1 MSASLARPAG
11 RHLTLSPAMR
21 LLLLAAL
28 TLLAIAAFMT
38 LDARGSW
45 DFILP
50 FRGRKVIALAV
61 VGIAVATS
69 TVLFQAI
76 TDNRILTPSIM
87 GFDALYLLV
96 QTALV
101 FLFGSHWLVTINPQV
116 RFLGNVA
123 ALTLFAGLLFW
134 WLFLRAERGLYLLLL
149 VGIIFGV
156 LFRSLTS
163 LLERMIDPTEFA
175 VLQDLAFAS
184 FNAVDQTLLV
194 TGALLVGVAT
204 CAAWRM
210 RHELDTLAL
219 GRETAISLGVE
230 YQRAVALVL
239 VLVTTL
245 VATSTAL
252 VGPITFFGLLVAH
265 LAYRTIGSPWYRD
278 ILPAAALLAII
289 TLVGGQA
296 LLEHVFAFNTGLSVI
311 VEFVGGATL
320 LWLLLRGD
328 RR

>member
-1 MSASLARPAG
+1 MSVSLARPGVRRVA
-11 RHLTLSPAMR
+11 LPPTAR

-28 TLLAIAAFMT
+28 ALLAIAAFMT

-96 QTALV
+96 QTTLV
-101 FLFGSHWLVTINPQV
+101 FLFGSHWLVTLDPQL

-156 LFRSLTS
+156 LFRSLTN
-163 LLERMIDPTEFA
+163 LLERLIDPTEFA

-184 FNAVDQTLLV
+184 FNAVDQTLLA
-194 TGALLVGVAT
+194 TGTLLVGAT
-204 CAAWRM
+204 ACAAWRM
-210 RHELDTLAL
+210 HHELDTLAL

-230 YQRAVALVL
+230 YQRAVARIL
-239 VLVTTL
+239 VLVTVL

-320 LWLLLRGD
+320 LVLLLRGD